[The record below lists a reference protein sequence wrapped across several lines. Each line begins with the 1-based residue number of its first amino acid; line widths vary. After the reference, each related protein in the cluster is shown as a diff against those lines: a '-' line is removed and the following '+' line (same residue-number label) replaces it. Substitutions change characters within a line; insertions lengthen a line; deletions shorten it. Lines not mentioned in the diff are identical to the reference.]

1 VDPVYRAR
9 RKEFADVAI
18 KYRQYVFFLIIAY
31 IVKVV
36 LSLVV
41 GIKKPLP

>member
-18 KYRQYVFFLIIAY
+18 KYRQYVFFF
-31 IVKVV
+31 
-36 LSLVV
+36 
-41 GIKKPLP
+41 